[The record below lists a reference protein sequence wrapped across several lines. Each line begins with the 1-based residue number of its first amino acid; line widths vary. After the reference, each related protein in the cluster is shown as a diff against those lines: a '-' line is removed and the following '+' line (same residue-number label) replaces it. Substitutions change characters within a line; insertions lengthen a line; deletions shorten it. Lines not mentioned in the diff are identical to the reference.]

1 MKFFVFFGVALALAG
16 CATPPERYDA
26 FAGGMAEHAA
36 GVAREAERVR
46 LLPVPAL
53 PPSPA
58 APPRRGR
65 PAVAV
70 ATPDCRNTAELAAPL
85 RERCAVERRM
95 AVTALANRHAQA
107 LAEYA
112 AALAVLGTRFDASP
126 AMPALEAAGGQAMA
140 LGERLQAEIP
150 FDPAILEPFRPMD
163 GPVGLRPALA
173 SEIASN
179 GWRFRKQLEIQA
191 VALEWLEL
199 RRGDEGDEEL
209 RRLRWSIAHLRRAFE
224 VLTLSD
230 GETLPHIASAREA
243 LGR

>member
-1 MKFFVFFGVALALAG
+1 LKFFGFFALTLALAA

-46 LLPVPAL
+46 LMPLPAVPQSRGRAGVA
-53 PPSPA
+53 A
-58 APPRRGR
+58 AP
-65 PAVAV
+65 A
-70 ATPDCRNTAELAAPL
+70 DCRNSAELASPL

-95 AVTALANRHAQA
+95 AVTALVSRHAQA

-112 AALAVLGTRFDASP
+112 AALAILGTRFDASP
-126 AMPALEAAGGQAMA
+126 AMEALAAARGQAIA
-140 LGERLQAEIP
+140 LGESLQSEIP
-150 FDPAILEPFRPMD
+150 IAAAFLEPVRAME

-173 SEIASN
+173 YEMASH
-179 GWRFRKQLEIQA
+179 GWQLRQQLEIQA
-191 VALEWLEL
+191 LALEWLEL
-199 RRGDEGDEEL
+199 RRGDEVDEAL
-209 RRLRWSIAHLRRAFE
+209 RRLRWSIAHLRRGFE
-224 VLTLSD
+224 VLTVSD

>member
-1 MKFFVFFGVALALAG
+1 LKFLGFFALTLALAA

-46 LLPVPAL
+46 LMPLPAL
-53 PPSPA
+53 PQSRGRAGVAA
-58 APPRRGR
+58 AP
-65 PAVAV
+65 A
-70 ATPDCRNTAELAAPL
+70 DCRNTAELTPAL

-95 AVTALANRHAQA
+95 AVTALVSRHAQA

-112 AALAVLGTRFDASP
+112 AALAILGTRFDASP
-126 AMPALEAAGGQAMA
+126 AMPALEASGGQAIA

-150 FDPAILEPFRPMD
+150 IDAAFLEPFRPMD
-163 GPVGLRPALA
+163 GPMGLRPALA

-179 GWRFRKQLEIQA
+179 GWQFRRQLEIQA
-191 VALEWLEL
+191 VSLEWLEL
-199 RRGDEGDEEL
+199 RRGDEVDEEL
-209 RRLRWSIAHLRRAFE
+209 RRLRWSIAHLRRGFE
-224 VLTLSD
+224 VLTVSD